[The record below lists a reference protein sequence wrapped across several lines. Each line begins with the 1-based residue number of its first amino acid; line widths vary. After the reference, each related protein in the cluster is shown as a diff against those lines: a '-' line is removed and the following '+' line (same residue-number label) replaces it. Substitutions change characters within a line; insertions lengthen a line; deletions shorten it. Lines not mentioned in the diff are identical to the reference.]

1 MFKIKQVFVSG
12 EHEIIYDLGFD
23 SFANLSDAQ
32 TALHEYVIRLIKEHH
47 LENDVLIEDEL
58 ETVIR
63 GDDMRRAGK
72 RVYRIVKAGEDRGQK

>member
-1 MFKIKQVFVSG
+1 MFEIKQVFDNND
-12 EHEIIYDLGFD
+12 HEMLYDLSLG
-23 SFANLSDAQ
+23 SFNNLEDAQ
-32 TALHEYVIRLIKEHH
+32 LVLHQYVMKLIQEHH
-47 LENDVLIEDEL
+47 LENDILEEAAM

>member
-1 MFKIKQVFVSG
+1 MFEIKQVFASG
-12 EHEIIYDLGFD
+12 EHKVMYDLGF
-23 SFANLSDAQ
+23 SPFENLSDAQ
-32 TALHEYVIRLIKEHH
+32 MALHEYVTRLIKEHH

-72 RVYRIVKAGEDRGQK
+72 RIYRIVKAGEDRG